1 MPIENQDETV
11 ALLTSP
17 AAFGSSLATVRIV
30 QTHISLVILSGERA
44 IKLKRAVRL
53 PYVDFSTAERRLAIC
68 QQELVLNRLTAP
80 ELYRAVHKVT
90 REPDGSLALNGT
102 GSSLTQSW
110 KWFGSTRTGY
120 LIASQSRARLLLRCQ
135 RGWLTKSRSSTRAR
149 RSTGR
154 PVPP

>member
-1 MPIENQDETV
+1 MPMENQDETV
-11 ALLTSP
+11 AFLTSP

-80 ELYRAVHKVT
+80 DLYRAVHKVT

-102 GSSLTQSW
+102 GVLVDAVVEMARFDEDGLFDRLGTTGAGL
-110 KWFGSTRTGY
+110 FG
-120 LIASQSRARLLLRCQ
+120 
-135 RGWLTKSRSSTRAR
+135 
-149 RSTGR
+149 
-154 PVPP
+154 